1 MKTLTLANIHES
13 QGYKD
18 EAIKI
23 YEDILA
29 KDPENEAA
37 LLGLQRL
44 RKNRRTFEGVNQK
57 KKYFF
62 ARMSKKEQYRQFE
75 RWLGASWN

>member
-13 QGYKD
+13 QGYRD

-23 YEDILA
+23 YKDILA
-29 KDPENEAA
+29 EDPENEAA
-37 LLGLQRL
+37 LLALQRL
-44 RKNRRTFEGVNQK
+44 TKKRRSFLGVNQK

-62 ARMSKKEQYRQFE
+62 SRMSKKEQYIQFE
-75 RWLGASWN
+75 KWLGAPWN

>member
-1 MKTLTLANIHES
+1 MKTLTLASIHAS

-23 YEDILA
+23 YKDIL
-29 KDPENEAA
+29 KEDPHNEAA
-37 LLGLQRL
+37 LLALQRL
-44 RKNRRTFEGVNQK
+44 EKNRRTFTGVNQK

-62 ARMSKKEQYRQFE
+62 SRMRKKEQYKQFE
-75 RWLGASWN
+75 RWLGESWN

>member
-1 MKTLTLANIHES
+1 MKTVTLASIHES

-23 YEDILA
+23 YRDILE
-29 KDPENEAA
+29 KDPDNEAA
-37 LLGLQRL
+37 LLGLKRL
-44 RKNRRTFEGVNQK
+44 TQTRKKFGGVNQK

-62 ARMSKKEQYRQFE
+62 ARMSKKEQYLQFE
-75 RWLGASWN
+75 RWLAKPWN